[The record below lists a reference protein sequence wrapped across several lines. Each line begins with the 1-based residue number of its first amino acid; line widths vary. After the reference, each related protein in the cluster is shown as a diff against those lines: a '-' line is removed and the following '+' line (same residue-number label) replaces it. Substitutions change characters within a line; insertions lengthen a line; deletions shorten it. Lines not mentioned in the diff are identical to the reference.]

1 MEKTDK
7 MKVTMFQSDHSC
19 KNLFLGTFLGIAVG
33 ALTTLYL
40 GTNGGKRLQKDVLN
54 KLFKEA
60 KRPRAKKIA
69 KRIKKQLKS

>member
-1 MEKTDK
+1 
-7 MKVTMFQSDHSC
+7 MFQSDHSG

-54 KLFKEA
+54 KMFKET
-60 KRPRAKKIA
+60 KKPRTKKMV
-69 KRIKKQLKS
+69 KRIKKELKH

>member
-1 MEKTDK
+1 
-7 MKVTMFQSDHSC
+7 MFQSDHSG

-54 KLFKEA
+54 KIFKET
-60 KRPRAKKIA
+60 KKPRTKKMV
-69 KRIKKQLKS
+69 KRIKKELKH

>member
-1 MEKTDK
+1 
-7 MKVTMFQSDHSC
+7 MFHSDRSC

-54 KLFKEA
+54 KIFKEA
-60 KRPRAKKIA
+60 KKPRAKKIA

>member
-1 MEKTDK
+1 MRGK
-7 MKVTMFQSDHSC
+7 MFQPDHSC
-19 KNLFLGTFLGIAVG
+19 RNLFLGTFLGIAVG

-54 KLFKEA
+54 KLFKEV
-60 KRPRAKKIA
+60 KKPRVKKIA

>member
-1 MEKTDK
+1 
-7 MKVTMFQSDHSC
+7 MFQPDYSC

-54 KLFKEA
+54 KLFKEV
-60 KRPRAKKIA
+60 KRPRVKRIA
-69 KRIKKQLKS
+69 KRVKKQLKSEKRAHSL

>member
-1 MEKTDK
+1 
-7 MKVTMFQSDHSC
+7 MKVHMFQPDHSC
-19 KNLFLGTFLGIAVG
+19 KNLFLGTFLGMAVG

-54 KLFKEA
+54 KVFKEA
-60 KRPRAKKIA
+60 RKPRVKKIA

>member
-1 MEKTDK
+1 
-7 MKVTMFQSDHSC
+7 MKVTMFQSDHSG
-19 KNLFLGTFLGIAVG
+19 KNLFLGTFLGMAVG

-54 KLFKEA
+54 KVFKEA
-60 KRPRAKKIA
+60 RKPRVKKIA

>member
-7 MKVTMFQSDHSC
+7 VKVTMFQSDHSY

-40 GTNGGKRLQKDVLN
+40 GTNGGRRLKKDVLN
-54 KLFKEA
+54 KIFEEVK
-60 KRPRAKKIA
+60 KPRAKKIA

>member
-1 MEKTDK
+1 MRVK
-7 MKVTMFQSDHSC
+7 MFQSDHSC

-33 ALTTLYL
+33 ALATLYL

-60 KRPRAKKIA
+60 KKPRIKKVA
-69 KRIKKQLKS
+69 KRIKK